1 MRGAGRLVLFLGIV
15 LSVWALEHAYLYR
28 RLSPFLGPRGSA
40 LRRAG
45 LLAVLLAALLYPA
58 GRVSARLFPGKTAYA
73 MEFSGAVWMGFLFL
87 AVAFLLAVDLVTLFG
102 RWAPGGLRALRLAA
116 LASSLL
122 LGAFALVQGFRPPA
136 VTVRTLVLPGLPPA
150 LAGKT
155 LLQLSDLHLG
165 TLLGRRWLS
174 RLGETLAALKPDL
187 LVVTGDL
194 VDGHVPDVEPLVP
207 LLQGWRPPLGKYAVL
222 GNHEFYGGA
231 EKAAGLLRRAG
242 FRVLRQE
249 AVEAAPGLFL
259 AGVDDLTA
267 RRQFRL
273 GGDPLAEALAA
284 LPPGRPCILLS
295 HSPLGA
301 EEAAARGASA
311 MLSGHTHAGQIWPF
325 GLLVRIFY
333 PRLWGAY
340 TVGPLS
346 LYVSRGTGTW
356 GPPMRLFRRG
366 EVVLFKLEPEGAT
379 P

>member
-1 MRGAGRLVLFLGIV
+1 MREAARWTLFLGIV
-15 LSVWALEHAYLYR
+15 LTAWALEHVYLYR
-28 RLSPFLGPRGSA
+28 RVAPLLGPKGTG

-45 LLAVLLAALLYPA
+45 LLAVLFASLLYPV
-58 GRVSARLFPGKTAYA
+58 GRVMARLFPGKVAYA
-73 MEFSGAVWMGFLFL
+73 LEFTGALWMGVLFL
-87 AVAFLLAVDLVTLFG
+87 AVAFLLAVDLGTLFG
-102 RWAPGGLRALRLAA
+102 RLAPQRVEALRTMA
-116 LASSLL
+116 LAGSLL
-122 LGAFALVQGFRPPA
+122 LGSFALLQGLRPPA
-136 VTVRTLVLPGLPPA
+136 VTVRPLALPGLPA
-150 LAGKT
+150 SLAGKT
-155 LLQLSDLHLG
+155 LLQVSDLHLG

-174 RLGETLAALKPDL
+174 RLGETLAALDPDL

-207 LLQGWRPPLGKYAVL
+207 LLRQWRAPLGKYAVL

-231 EKAAGLLRRAG
+231 EPAADLLRRAG

-273 GGDPLAEALAA
+273 GGDPLEEALKD
-284 LPPGRPCILLS
+284 LTPDHPCILLS
-295 HSPLGA
+295 HSPLRA
-301 EEAAARGASA
+301 EEAAARGVSA

-325 GLLVRIFY
+325 GWLVRIFY
-333 PRLWGAY
+333 PRLRGAY
-340 TVGPLS
+340 AVGPLS
-346 LYVSRGTGTW
+346 LYVCRGTGTW

-366 EVVLFKLEPEGAT
+366 EVVLFRLEPKSAT

>member
-1 MRGAGRLVLFLGIV
+1 MREAARLALFLGIV
-15 LSVWALEHAYLYR
+15 LATWALEHAYLYR
-28 RLSPFLGPRGSA
+28 RAAPFLGPPGSP

-45 LLAVLLAALLYPA
+45 LVALFLASLLYPL
-58 GRVSARLFPGKTAYA
+58 GRVAARLAPGRAAYA
-73 MEFSGAVWMGFLFL
+73 AEFAGAVWMGLLFL
-87 AVAFLLAVDLVTLFG
+87 AVAFLLAVDLGTLFG
-102 RWAPGGLRALRLAA
+102 RLAPRTLPALRLGA
-116 LASSLL
+116 LAASLL
-122 LGAFALVQGFRPPA
+122 LGAFAMVQGLRPPA
-136 VTVRTLVLPGLPPA
+136 VTVRPLPLPGLPPS

-155 LLQLSDLHLG
+155 LLVLSDLHLG

-174 RLGETLAALKPDL
+174 RLGEEIADLDPDI
-187 LVVTGDL
+187 LVVAGDL

-207 LLQGWRPPLGKYAVL
+207 LLQAWRAPLGKFAVL

-231 EKAAGLLRRAG
+231 ERAAGLLSRAG

-249 AVEAAPGLFL
+249 AVEVSPGLFL

-273 GGDPLAEALAA
+273 AGDPLAEALRP
-284 LPPGRPCILLS
+284 LPAGRPCILLS

-311 MLSGHTHAGQIWPF
+311 MVSGHTHGGQIWPF
-325 GLLVRIFY
+325 GLAVRLFY
-333 PRLWGAY
+333 PRLAGAY

-346 LYVSRGTGTW
+346 LYVCRGTGTW

-366 EVVLFKLEPEGAT
+366 EVVLFKLEPRGAT

>member
-1 MRGAGRLVLFLGIV
+1 MREAARVALFLGIV
-15 LSVWALEHAYLYR
+15 LFVWALEHAYLFR
-28 RLSPFLGPRGSA
+28 RVAPFLGPRGTA

-45 LLAVLLAALLYPA
+45 LLVVLLAAVLYPA
-58 GRVSARLFPGKTAYA
+58 GRVAARLFPGKTAYA
-73 MEFSGAVWMGFLFL
+73 MEFAGAVWMGFLFL
-87 AVAFLLAVDLVTLFG
+87 AVAFLLAVDLPTLLG
-102 RWAPGGLRALRLAA
+102 RLAPGGLRALRLGA

-122 LGAFALVQGFRPPA
+122 LGAFALFQGLRTPA
-136 VTVRTLVLPGLPPA
+136 VTVRTLVLPGLSPA

-155 LLQLSDLHLG
+155 LLQVSDLHLG

-174 RLGETLAALKPDL
+174 RLGETLADLKPDL

-231 EKAAGLLRRAG
+231 EKAADLLRRAG

-267 RRQFRL
+267 RRQFRV
-273 GGDPLAEALAA
+273 GGDPLAEALGP
-284 LPPGRPCILLS
+284 LPSGRPCILLS

-301 EEAAARGASA
+301 EEAASRGASA

-325 GLLVRIFY
+325 GLLIRIFY
-333 PRLWGAY
+333 PRLSGAY

-346 LYVSRGTGTW
+346 LYVCRGAGTW

-366 EVVLFKLEPEGAT
+366 EVVLFRLEPEGAT